1 MNRWRGAPFTA
12 AQWQELETQALI
24 FKYFVAGVQVPPDLL
39 MAVRTSFE
47 AMAAARYYHHSRKP
61 SVISFIYLLFFL
73 SLSFC
78 VLGSSVFHFFFKY
91 SVWSFISSIRRI
103 SETLFV

>member
-61 SVISFIYLLFFL
+61 SVISFIYLLFFCL
-73 SLSFC
+73 
-78 VLGSSVFHFFFKY
+78 Y
-91 SVWSFISSIRRI
+91 
-103 SETLFV
+103 LFVFSAPLFFIFF